1 MYRLTIL
8 FLFVI
13 TCTTP
18 VAAETIVPQRT
29 DIIYVVGMVL
39 NAADGAVDVDLGE
52 VQFIDAEQDVAVFRP
67 VGDHFEALGRLKVEQ
82 VGSTSCICTGK
93 TEAQRG
99 DLVIVVRELYELKTS
114 AKHRGDVIRREVI
127 RARTR
132 QSQSS
137 FRNISLANDL
147 SSYAKQYPSWVR
159 GGSQRDRRLL
169 SSSFHGEASRQLD
182 NLQTQ
187 LDLMRLQYRR
197 STVTVAAAGDK
208 WASVM
213 AVLAGPTATAG
224 HELLQLP
231 PEEGAEEPDADAI
244 QLSAIE
250 VRSRVQRK
258 MFEYPS
264 EQQNVIAM
272 IIAILAQE
280 PRPNIPSLLSALFPQ
295 TQFPKLAENDQLA
308 LDIQT
313 VLVALQ

>member
-1 MYRLTIL
+1 MHRLTVPL
-8 FLFVI
+8 MFLVA
-13 TCTTP
+13 CMAP
-18 VAAETIVPQRT
+18 VSAETIVPQRT
-29 DIIYVVGMVL
+29 DIIYIVGMVL
-39 NAADGAVDVDLGE
+39 TASNNAVVVDLGE
-52 VQFIDAEQDVAVFRP
+52 VQFMAAEQDVAVFRP
-67 VGDHFEALGRLKVEQ
+67 IGNYFEALGRLKVEQ

-99 DLVIVVRELYELKTS
+99 DLVIVVRELHELKTS
-114 AKHRGDVIRREVI
+114 VKHRGDVIRREVI

-169 SSSFHGEASRQLD
+169 SSSFDSEASRQLD

-197 STVTVAAAGDK
+197 STVTVAAAGGT

-213 AVLAGPTATAG
+213 RVIAGPTATAG
-224 HELLQLP
+224 HQLLQLP
-231 PEEGAEEPDADAI
+231 PEEGQDEPAPDAI

-250 VRSRVQRK
+250 IRSRVQRR

-264 EQQNVIAM
+264 EQQNVISM
-272 IIAILAQE
+272 IVAILAQE
-280 PRPNIPSLLSALFPQ
+280 PRPNIPSLLSTLFPQ
-295 TQFPKLAENDQLA
+295 TQFPGLAENAQLA

-313 VLVALQ
+313 VLAALQ